1 MLTVKDYCD
10 YDTCVALKELGYN
23 EPSNWTWYKNL
34 RVSDEILEKY
44 PDLSEG
50 GYQDLIWEGKHT
62 HDEVYKVYI
71 EPIEIFSYNSYI
83 NDLEA
88 EICSCAHLYDA
99 QKWLR
104 EEKRIC
110 VEVDCC
116 AGGYVWELCKAYHKD
131 WFSGGTTIYTHCC
144 EDNAINPL
152 LNDCGK
158 YDSYEEALLEG
169 IKEAIKIL
177 KEERK

>member
-1 MLTVKDYCD
+1 MLTEKDYCD
-10 YDTCVALKELGYN
+10 YDTCVALKELGL
-23 EPSNWTWYKNL
+23 SCDDVVL
-34 RVSDEILEKY
+34 RY
-44 PDLSEG
+44 
-50 GYQDLIWEGKHT
+50 
-62 HDEVYKVYI
+62 
-71 EPIEIFSYNSYI
+71 
-83 NDLEA
+83 EA
-88 EICSCAHLYDA
+88 NPLACRYEDIPKPMLYES

-144 EDNAINPL
+144 EDNAINSL

-158 YDSYEEALLEG
+158 YNSYEDALLEG
-169 IKEAIKIL
+169 IKEAVKIL
-177 KEERK
+177 KEEK